1 MIHVLTFFSSA
12 ALRLSSTGFR
22 VVIFFF
28 FMKRDLS
35 KVREEGDG
43 KSSVLE
49 HHHIKLHQALH

>member
-1 MIHVLTFFSSA
+1 MYCNSFSSD
-12 ALRLSSTGFR
+12 ALRLSSTGFG
-22 VVIFFF
+22 VFFSFF

-43 KSSVLE
+43 KSSVLQ